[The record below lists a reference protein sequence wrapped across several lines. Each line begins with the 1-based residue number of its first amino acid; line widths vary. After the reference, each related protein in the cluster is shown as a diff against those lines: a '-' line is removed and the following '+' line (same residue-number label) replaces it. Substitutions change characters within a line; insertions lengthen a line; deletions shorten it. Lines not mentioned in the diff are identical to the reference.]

1 MNHSLDVTME
11 YENIEVQITD
21 PALKVTVETG
31 IRGPRGERGEQGDP
45 GADSTVPGPQGIP
58 GEDSTVPGPEGPP
71 GADST
76 IPGPPG
82 EPGTIVLVSETP
94 PDDPQQGDLWV
105 QTVPL

>member
-31 IRGPRGERGEQGDP
+31 IRGPRGEQGRPGDP
-45 GADSTVPGPQGIP
+45 GA
-58 GEDSTVPGPEGPP
+58 DSTVPGPEGPP

>member
-1 MNHSLDVTME
+1 MMSD
-11 YENIEVQITD
+11 D
-21 PALKVTVETG
+21 PFKVVVEEEVTVIKFQT
-31 IRGPRGERGEQGDP
+31 GERGKAGLDSTVP
-45 GADSTVPGPQGIP
+45 GPPGAAGADSTVPGPQGIP
-58 GEDSTVPGPEGPP
+58 GADGQD